1 MATSVNSPPQDLLP
15 MELPLTRF
23 AEGSRARTSQ
33 TLASRLALRVSEA
46 VSGPNTPASLANYDP
61 ASCSW
66 RTSQHCLI
74 EGWTVF
80 SETWPRSGMMR
91 SGIAY
96 QLQPLAPLTEGTDSG
111 WSLGMTQKPSH
122 SVPTPTAS
130 DHIERRCT
138 STEMLN
144 PDTNKS
150 MSLDRYVKFWP
161 TPQAHDS
168 HKGNAARVGRYGT
181 KHGGRNL
188 NDEVLMWPTPSAR
201 DWKDNP
207 GAWMWNATNPDG
219 THRNRTDQLPRK
231 VYAVE
236 GTAQNGG
243 QLNPTW
249 VEWLM
254 GFPLGHTDLEP
265 SETP

>member
-1 MATSVNSPPQDLLP
+1 MTFVNSPQTGLLP
-15 MELPLTRF
+15 MELPSMRS
-23 AEGSRARTSQ
+23 AEGSRAKTSQ
-33 TLASRLALRVSEA
+33 TLASRLVLRVSEA
-46 VSGPNTPASLANYDP
+46 VSGLNTPASLANYDP

-66 RTSQHCLI
+66 RTSQRCLI

-80 SETWPRSGMMR
+80 SATWPRSGMMR
-91 SGIAY
+91 GGIAY
-96 QLQPLAPLTEGTDSG
+96 PLQPLAPLTEGTDCG

-161 TPQAHDS
+161 TPKAS
-168 HKGNAARVGRYGT
+168 AAGPDFAKVGRSATGNSLAT
-181 KHGGRNL
+181 A
-188 NDEVLMWPTPSAR
+188 VQMWPTPQASDIRDRGCLKSGAVQKRMAR
-201 DWKDNP
+201 GKQL
-207 GAWMWNATNPDG
+207 MLSQVVS
-219 THRNRTDQLPRK
+219 DQS
-231 VYAVE
+231 
-236 GTAQNGG
+236 G

-249 VEWLM
+249 VESLM
-254 GFPLGHTDLEP
+254 GFPFGWTDM
-265 SETP
+265 SDGD

>member
-1 MATSVNSPPQDLLP
+1 MATSANSPLQDLLP
-15 MELPLTRF
+15 MELPLTRS

-33 TLASRLALRVSEA
+33 TLASALALRVSEA
-46 VSGPNTPASLANYDP
+46 VSGPNTRASLANYDP
-61 ASCSW
+61 MSFSW
-66 RTSQHCLI
+66 RTSQRCLV

-91 SGIAY
+91 GGIAY

-111 WSLGMTQKPSH
+111 WSLGMVQKPSH
-122 SVPTPTAS
+122 SVPTPTTS

-161 TPQAHDS
+161 TPNVIGFRSDGELRLLALAASSEAEFVGMS
-168 HKGNAARVGRYGT
+168 HKAARSKRARY
-181 KHGGRNL
+181 
-188 NDEVLMWPTPSAR
+188 WPTASAN
-201 DWKDNP
+201 DYKGSSKP
-207 GAWMWNATNPDG
+207 GQRRG
-219 THRNRTDQLPRK
+219 QLTDPAMG
-231 VYAVE
+231 VIPA
-236 GTAQNGG
+236 GG

-254 GFPLGHTDLEP
+254 GFPTGHTDLRP

>member
-1 MATSVNSPPQDLLP
+1 
-15 MELPLTRF
+15 
-23 AEGSRARTSQ
+23 
-33 TLASRLALRVSEA
+33 
-46 VSGPNTPASLANYDP
+46 
-61 ASCSW
+61 
-66 RTSQHCLI
+66 
-74 EGWTVF
+74 
-80 SETWPRSGMMR
+80 MMR
-91 SGIAY
+91 GGIAY
-96 QLQPLAPLTEGTDSG
+96 QLQPLAPLTDETGSG

-150 MSLDRYVKFWP
+150 MSLDRFVKFWP
-161 TPQAHDS
+161 TPSANDDRDRGNLS
-168 HKGNAARVGRYGT
+168 TPAIKRRADKG
-181 KHGGRNL
+181 KQ
-188 NDEVLMWPTPSAR
+188 LMLSMVVSETS
-201 DWKDNP
+201 
-207 GAWMWNATNPDG
+207 
-219 THRNRTDQLPRK
+219 
-231 VYAVE
+231 
-236 GTAQNGG
+236 G

>member
-1 MATSVNSPPQDLLP
+1 MATSGNSPLQDLLP
-15 MELPLTRF
+15 MELPSMRS

-46 VSGPNTPASLANYDP
+46 VSGLNTPALLTNYDP

-66 RTSQHCLI
+66 RTSQRCLV

-96 QLQPLAPLTEGTDSG
+96 PLQPLAPLTDGTDCGSLPTPRSTDG
-111 WSLGMTQKPSH
+111 HKSQRTLAGAQKELARRKNMDLGM
-122 SVPTPTAS
+122 VV
-130 DHIERRCT
+130 R
-138 STEMLN
+138 L
-144 PDTNKS
+144 
-150 MSLDRYVKFWP
+150 
-161 TPQAHDS
+161 
-168 HKGNAARVGRYGT
+168 
-181 KHGGRNL
+181 
-188 NDEVLMWPTPSAR
+188 WPTPSANDDR
-201 DWKDNP
+201 DRGNLSTPAIKRRADK
-207 GAWMWNATNPDG
+207 GK
-219 THRNRTDQLPRK
+219 QLMLSM
-231 VYAVE
+231 VVSE
-236 GTAQNGG
+236 TSG

-265 SETP
+265 

>member
-1 MATSVNSPPQDLLP
+1 MATSENSPPTGLLP
-15 MELPLTRF
+15 MELPLTRS
-23 AEGSRARTSQ
+23 AGGSRARTSQ

-46 VSGPNTPASLANYDP
+46 VSGQSMPVSLANFDP

-66 RTSQHCLI
+66 RTSQRCLV

-91 SGIAY
+91 GGIAY
-96 QLQPLAPLTEGTDSG
+96 QLPPLAPLTEGTDSG
-111 WSLGMTQKPSH
+111 WSLGMVQKRSH

-150 MSLDRYVKFWP
+150 MSLDRYVQFWP
-161 TPQAHDS
+161 TPKAS
-168 HKGNAARVGRYGT
+168 AAGPDFAKVGRSATGISLAT
-181 KHGGRNL
+181 A
-188 NDEVLMWPTPSAR
+188 VQMWPTPSAADDR
-201 DWKDNP
+201 DRGNLSTPAIQRRMAKGKQMNLSMVVSD
-207 GAWMWNATNPDG
+207 TS
-219 THRNRTDQLPRK
+219 
-231 VYAVE
+231 
-236 GTAQNGG
+236 G

-254 GFPLGHTDLEP
+254 GFPTGHTDLKP

>member
-1 MATSVNSPPQDLLP
+1 M
-15 MELPLTRF
+15 
-23 AEGSRARTSQ
+23 
-33 TLASRLALRVSEA
+33 RVSEA
-46 VSGPNTPASLANYDP
+46 VSGPNMRASLANYDP
-61 ASCSW
+61 ASFSW
-66 RTSQHCLI
+66 RTSQRCLV

-91 SGIAY
+91 GGIAY
-96 QLQPLAPLTEGTDSG
+96 QLPPLAPLTSGTGYGS
-111 WSLGMTQKPSH
+111 
-122 SVPTPTAS
+122 
-130 DHIERRCT
+130 
-138 STEMLN
+138 
-144 PDTNKS
+144 
-150 MSLDRYVKFWP
+150 WP
-161 TPQAHDS
+161 TPRTCSAMAATITPASVWKDS
-168 HKGNAARVGRYGT
+168 RFPNLETVVGRRLWPTPKASAAGPDFA
-181 KHGGRNL
+181 KVGRSATGISL
-188 NDEVLMWPTPSAR
+188 ATAVAMWPTPSAR

-207 GAWMWNATNPDG
+207 GAWMWNGKNPDG

-254 GFPLGHTDLEP
+254 GFPLGHTALKP